1 MTTYADKT
9 ELKLEPPE
17 VGTDSLA
24 DQLDNLAPD
33 VQAINWVYEQVR
45 GKDMFTELIEP
56 LTGDFNRIRAN
67 GEAWNTVA
75 TAIENISDN
84 LTHNADDLRTH
95 WTHGRAADAFE
106 IVYIKGD
113 WFAGCYATAEAC
125 RFVKKGFDVL
135 ADQSIRVAQAAVKL
149 LQSLIHKLENLAT
162 KLIPGGGWAKAGADA
177 VIDVFQGKVPIVSEI
192 EEVVKLV
199 QAILDL
205 QDTITKIVDSA
216 KAFFEGCKEIGEAIK
231 QIPSIQSGNDAVA
244 VGRQFHQGTQDVN
257 QAKQDFKD
265 GTKQL
270 QGDLD
275 TISKAKVP
283 NGQ

>member
-9 ELKLEPPE
+9 ELKLDPPE
-17 VGTDSLA
+17 VGTDSLK
-24 DQLDNLAPD
+24 DQLKNLSPD
-33 VQAINWVYEQVR
+33 VQALNWVYEQIR

-56 LTGDFNRIRAN
+56 LTGDFNRMRAN

-75 TAIENISDN
+75 TAIENVSDN

-106 IVYIKGD
+106 ITYIKGA

-125 RFVKKGFDVL
+125 RFVKRGFDML
-135 ADQSIRVAQAAVKL
+135 ADQSIRVAQAAVNM

-162 KLIPGGGWAKAGADA
+162 KLIPGGGWAKAGVDA
-177 VIDVFQGKVPIVSEI
+177 VVDIFQGKVPIVSEVEDAI
-192 EEVVKLV
+192 KLV
-199 QAILDL
+199 EAILDL
-205 QDTITKIVDSA
+205 QDTIQKIIDSA
-216 KAFFEGCKEIGEAIK
+216 KAFFEGLKEIGDAIK
-231 QIPSIQSGNDAVA
+231 QIPTIQSGNDAVA
-244 VGRQFHQGTQDVN
+244 VARQFHQGTEDVN
-257 QAKQDFKD
+257 QAKKDFQD

-275 TISKAKVP
+275 TIQHTAVP
-283 NGQ
+283 SGQ